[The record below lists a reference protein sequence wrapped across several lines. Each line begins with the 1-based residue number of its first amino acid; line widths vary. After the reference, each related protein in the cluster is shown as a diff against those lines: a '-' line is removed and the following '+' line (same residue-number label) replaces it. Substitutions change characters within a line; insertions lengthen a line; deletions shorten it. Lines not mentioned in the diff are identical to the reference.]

1 MISGTCPECRQD
13 LEHCHGTA
21 IEHCDGSADCSD
33 DPNCQLPGELHLF
46 LISCAEVGCD
56 CGPAAGSAAEVGA
69 AEFGAA
75 EFGAA
80 EFGAAGAELA
90 EVLRAS

>member
-1 MISGTCPECRQD
+1 MPEPAVISGTCPECRQD

-33 DPNCQLPGELHLF
+33 DPDCQLPGELHLF

-56 CGPAAGSAAEVGA
+56 CAQRRSLGRRSEGRVQCGRGGAGRVR
-69 AEFGAA
+69 
-75 EFGAA
+75 
-80 EFGAAGAELA
+80 
-90 EVLRAS
+90 RAS

>member
-1 MISGTCPECRQD
+1 MPEPAAISETCPECRQD

-33 DPNCQLPGELHLF
+33 DPDCQLPGELHLF

-56 CGPAAGSAAEVGA
+56 CAPAEVAAAELSP
-69 AEFGAA
+69 
-75 EFGAA
+75 
-80 EFGAAGAELA
+80 AGLGLAELGVA
-90 EVLRAS
+90 ERRAS

>member
-1 MISGTCPECRQD
+1 MPEPAVISGTCPECRQD

-56 CGPAAGSAAEVGA
+56 CGPAEVRRRAVAECGRAG
-69 AEFGAA
+69 
-75 EFGAA
+75 
-80 EFGAAGAELA
+80 LA
-90 EVLRAS
+90 ERRAS

>member
-1 MISGTCPECRQD
+1 MPEPAMISGTCPECRQD

-33 DPNCQLPGELHLF
+33 DPDCQRPGELHLF

-56 CGPAAGSAAEVGA
+56 CGPAEGAAAELSPAGLGLA
-69 AEFGAA
+69 GLEIAER
-75 EFGAA
+75 
-80 EFGAAGAELA
+80 
-90 EVLRAS
+90 RAS

>member
-1 MISGTCPECRQD
+1 MPEPAVSSGTCPECRQD

-56 CGPAAGSAAEVGA
+56 CGPAEVVAAEGGA
-69 AEFGAA
+69 AEAGAA
-75 EFGAA
+75 ELSP
-80 EFGAAGAELA
+80 AGLGLA
-90 EVLRAS
+90 ERRAS

>member
-1 MISGTCPECRQD
+1 MPEPAVISGTCPECRQD

-33 DPNCQLPGELHLF
+33 DPDCQLPGELHLF

-56 CGPAAGSAAEVGA
+56 CGPAQVVGA
-69 AEFGAA
+69 PVKRAEFS
-75 EFGAA
+75 
-80 EFGAAGAELA
+80 AAGAGLA